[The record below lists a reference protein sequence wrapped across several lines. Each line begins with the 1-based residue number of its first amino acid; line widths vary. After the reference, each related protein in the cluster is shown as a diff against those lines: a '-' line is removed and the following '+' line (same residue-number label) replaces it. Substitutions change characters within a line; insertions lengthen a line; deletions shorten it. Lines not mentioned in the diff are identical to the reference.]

1 MCATEPQDVRSA
13 FVRTLAAA
21 PVPVWPDPAFDA
33 LDDLA
38 AFDDL
43 DDLDVLAAFGAFPGF
58 GAVDDVAGRDAA
70 PADLAAEPPD
80 RCAAGLAAPA
90 ELA

>member
-43 DDLDVLAAFGAFPGF
+43 DVLAAFGAFPGF

-80 RCAAGLAAPA
+80 WCAAGLAAPD